1 LECHE
6 VNKPESVVG
15 DELVVTVLPSVEGEE
30 YQPVRLPNGQI
41 GRISQRGRKYLDEGE
56 SVEAWVFRDD
66 DPVLVTTSGF
76 GRFLIGPK
84 MQPRYRSGLLAG
96 IELLEGG
103 ASSDAEALSDL
114 TGMYSRSWR
123 KDQADWLTVWKLI
136 GRPDPK
142 EAQHI
147 GDLFRRA
154 AREIRAGQLPI
165 EPLARLR
172 AVNPVQSLKVALS
185 ELGGQVWTPLELHS
199 RAERA
204 PAPPRDDAQPT
215 MIMSEYSKQKL
226 DRANS
231 EHALTLDVL
240 SAWLNERGIGV
251 KENRLIDAY
260 AQLSSGP
267 AIFEIKSISPVN
279 ERAQIRSA
287 VGQLLEYRYLHDIAR
302 ASLWVVFSSEPIGKQ
317 MVDFLRDDQAMHVVW
332 KSGASL
338 AGPDL
343 ELLR

>member
-1 LECHE
+1 

-66 DPVLVTTSGF
+66 DPVLVTTSSF

-267 AIFEIKSISPVN
+267 AIFEIKSISPIN

-317 MVDFLRDDQAMHVVW
+317 MVDFLRDDQAMHVAW

>member
-1 LECHE
+1 M
-6 VNKPESVVG
+6 NKPESVVG

-142 EAQHI
+142 EAHHI

-215 MIMSEYSKQKL
+215 MIRSEYSKQKL